1 MPTGYITIL
10 PFTLHIHHYIIHIT
24 IMTKVVAVTYEIRR
38 VIDFLDDK
46 ALTCLHPSIVCR
58 YGYNIGLLSYL
69 AQIIWKFRTTSVKLV
84 IIIIYVSVSSWWT
97 LYWVAQHHKT
107 NLQEALSRNRKLV
120 QKLQGRSLYFRK
132 LVRAVG
138 PGAEGKLSSSSLLSL
153 WYSLCAIL
161 IFFQTTN
168 SDIFFFFLLSS

>member
-46 ALTCLHPSIVCR
+46 ALTCLHPSILCR

-69 AQIIWKFRTTSVKLV
+69 AQIIWKFRTTSIKLV
-84 IIIIYVSVSSWWT
+84 IIIIIYVSVSSWWT
-97 LYWVAQHHKT
+97 LYWVSGYHNITRLTCK
-107 NLQEALSRNRKLV
+107 
-120 QKLQGRSLYFRK
+120 
-132 LVRAVG
+132 
-138 PGAEGKLSSSSLLSL
+138 KLSVVIENWFRNCRGGRYIFASSYGLSAQGPRGSCYPVVL
-153 WYSLCAIL
+153 SFPY
-161 IFFQTTN
+161 
-168 SDIFFFFLLSS
+168 DIHCVLY